1 MQAIE
6 EVPQL
11 KGHWLLEIYEG
22 DIERDEDG
30 LVLNE
35 LVERLEGENEV
46 VTAGKQ
52 LLLDRLFSLAGPP
65 GQITHMAV
73 GDSNAAV
80 TAGQTDLQAA
90 TNKFRKAFDSTP
102 TRSGLVVTCVTTFA
116 TGDANFNWQE
126 LGLFNA
132 ATAGTMFNRIAPIGP
147 FTKSS
152 AVSIVVTVTITQS

>member
-1 MQAIE
+1 MTE
-6 EVPQL
+6 ELPPI
-11 KGHWLLEIYEG
+11 KGFWTLEVYEG

-30 LVLNE
+30 RIVNE
-35 LVERLEGENEV
+35 LVEVIEGENLV
-46 VTAGKQ
+46 VTAGKN
-52 LLLDRLFSLAGPP
+52 LLLDRLFALSGPP
-65 GQITHMAV
+65 SQVTHMGVGDSATAAAV
-73 GDSNAAV
+73 GD
-80 TAGQTDLQAA
+80 TDLLAA

-132 ATAGTMFNRIAPIGP
+132 ASGGSMFNRIAPIGP

-152 AVSIVVTVTITQS
+152 AVSIVVTVTITQA